1 MPETI
6 QSLTPSQ
13 LQILALCRIPQLDW
27 RLIAREGQ
35 RPGGLERLLGGGVS
49 ESSAQAEQMMVA
61 LRAGL
66 PKLDEFARDL
76 APSIEAAL
84 SSGSRLT
91 TVLDE
96 DYPVNLRTIYNL
108 PPFLFYRGELRRD
121 DAYGVAVVGTRE
133 ASPEGRRR
141 AAQMTN
147 ALVQSGVAILSG
159 LARGIDTT
167 AHKAALA
174 ARGRTVAV
182 IGTGILRCY
191 PSENADLAE
200 MIVNSGG
207 AIVSQFMP
215 QQPPLSYNFP
225 RRNVV
230 MSGIGQGTVVIEA
243 SRTSGAKMQARYS
256 LEHGRKVFLLE
267 SLVTAQPW
275 ARGYLE
281 RGAIEVRTV
290 EDVTSRL
297 KSAETLAV
305 QAGELRLLSGML

>member
-1 MPETI
+1 
-6 QSLTPSQ
+6 
-13 LQILALCRIPQLDW
+13 
-27 RLIAREGQ
+27 
-35 RPGGLERLLGGGVS
+35 
-49 ESSAQAEQMMVA
+49 MMVA